1 MNDNGDDEFAI
12 SPWAALLWPVIG
24 AFLLL
29 KILAA
34 CTPQQAQQ
42 AQTAVTIACAVEATA
57 VPVVI
62 TIATKPED
70 QGNVAK
76 ADAAAKAACAAMHG
90 VAVTA
95 ATP

>member
-1 MNDNGDDEFAI
+1 MNRLI
-12 SPWAALLWPVIG
+12 PL
-24 AFLLL
+24 AFLA
-29 KILAA
+29 AA
-34 CTPQQAQQ
+34 CTQQQ

-57 VPVVI
+57 VPVAI

-76 ADAAAKAACAAMHG
+76 ADAAARAACAAMQG
-90 VAVTA
+90 IVVVKPA

>member
-1 MNDNGDDEFAI
+1 MNRLIPVAI
-12 SPWAALLWPVIG
+12 LA
-24 AFLLL
+24 
-29 KILAA
+29 AA

-42 AQTAVTIACAVEATA
+42 AQTAVTIACAVEAQA
-57 VPVVI
+57 VPVAI

-76 ADAAAKAACAAMHG
+76 ADAAAKAACAAMNG
-90 VAVTA
+90 LVVVKPA